1 MVSDEEVQ
9 KTARKSALIVAR
21 MKDGSFR
28 AEVILNLDEQG
39 GFTSKQL
46 LANTKSE
53 VEFVQV
59 ETYFF
64 KPIDTI
70 MVAKSPRIGVS
81 PGSDSQG
88 SVPLFHKY
96 CSPNLY

>member
-1 MVSDEEVQ
+1 MFVYRAGPKSTKAASPILPEMVSDEEVQ

-28 AEVILNLDEQG
+28 AEVILNLDDQG

-46 LANTKSE
+46 LANTKTE

-59 ETYFF
+59 R
-64 KPIDTI
+64 
-70 MVAKSPRIGVS
+70 KSC
-81 PGSDSQG
+81 
-88 SVPLFHKY
+88 LKW
-96 CSPNLY
+96 